1 MEIDPHSLPQ
11 DAAALRQ
18 MVLSLLE
25 ELDSKERRLTRVQH
39 MLEQLLRWRYG
50 PKRERVDENQ
60 LFLFAAAVVHSGQ
73 DVQWV

>member
-39 MLEQLLRWRYG
+39 MLEQCNR
-50 PKRERVDENQ
+50 PVNPS
-60 LFLFAAAVVHSGQ
+60 FSS
-73 DVQWV
+73 